1 MKAIKFILT
10 VLLCTWGTVGY
21 AVDLS
26 GRESVGR
33 TYPIVEPD
41 FLEEI
46 KEKGATVDW
55 QKVFDRKEFEKKI
68 KNFQPK
74 NLSRLPRASE
84 GRVRLIDMTYTLDR
98 DILDAKGNI
107 LYPAGYQF
115 NPLEYLP
122 VGSVLPTL
130 VVIDGTDREQVEW
143 LKGTPY
149 LKDLGARILLSDGH
163 YFDLSEEFDFQVF
176 YLMDPVKKRFQLE
189 KVPCVIRRAGN
200 MMHVE
205 EIFVPH
211 AGEKETND
219 ANS

>member
-1 MKAIKFILT
+1 MFFPT
-10 VLLCTWGTVGY
+10 VSYAETVGR
-21 AVDLS
+21 L
-26 GRESVGR
+26 
-33 TYPIVEPD
+33 YPIVEPD
-41 FLEEI
+41 FIEEVR
-46 KEKGATVDW
+46 EKASKVEWD
-55 QKVFDRKEFEKKI
+55 KVFDRKEIENKI

-74 NLSRLPRASE
+74 NMTRLPRASE
-84 GRVRLIDMTYTLDR
+84 GRVRFIDMTYTLDR
-98 DILDAKGNI
+98 DILDAKGDI

-122 VGSVLPTL
+122 VGSILPTL
-130 VVIDGTDREQVEW
+130 VVIDGSDNEQVEW

-149 LKDLGARILLSDGH
+149 IKDLGARILLSDGH
-163 YFDLSEEFDFQVF
+163 YFDLSEDFGFQVF

-211 AGEKETND
+211 AEEKEPAD
-219 ANS
+219 ANL

>member
-1 MKAIKFILT
+1 MKAIKSLFAIL
-10 VLLCTWGTVGY
+10 LLFGGTLGY
-21 AVDLS
+21 AVAPPE
-26 GRESVGR
+26 RESVGR

-46 KEKGATVDW
+46 KEKGSTVDW
-55 QKVFDRKEFEKKI
+55 KKVFDRKEFEKKI

-74 NLSRLPRASE
+74 NMSRLPRASE

-98 DILDAKGNI
+98 DVLDAKGNV

-122 VGSVLPTL
+122 VGSTLPTL
-130 VVIDGTDREQVEW
+130 VVIDGTDKDQVDW

-149 LKDLGARILLSDGH
+149 IKDLGVRILLSDGH
-163 YFDLSEEFDFQVF
+163 YFDLSEDFGFQVF

-205 EIFVPH
+205 EIFVPMV
-211 AGEKETND
+211 GTKEQTD